1 MFFTVETMRL
11 GGAWPQVTNFAL
23 KDNLIILY
31 IILILVTRGYS
42 RKFLLDSNFSN
53 YNYCTA

>member
-1 MFFTVETMRL
+1 MSFTVETMRL
-11 GGAWPQVTNFAL
+11 GGAWPQVINFAL

-53 YNYCTA
+53 YNYFTA

>member
-11 GGAWPQVTNFAL
+11 GGAWPQVINFAL